1 MAEEVVIKVGVDS
14 KDATN
19 SIKQLRAEL
28 KAAQAAA
35 LNGDGKAA
43 KRVAELKDR
52 MDDLTDATKTFQGS
66 GIERAST
73 SLSMLGEGFR
83 NFDFDKIKTGFKGVG
98 AAMAAVPI
106 FLLVEG
112 ITYLIQNFEELSQG
126 NGILAKS
133 LRAVGDVID
142 WIVDKVYALTDAIGL
157 TNSALDEQGE
167 AIKENA
173 EKSKEAMDA
182 QTAAF
187 DRQIKAA
194 QAAGK
199 STVELEKAKQQAII
213 DTNLQIVKQ
222 IEAFVRAG
230 GELDEEK
237 KKLLTASLESIRNA
251 KNDQNVIEIKA
262 ETEKNKAIQE
272 AAKKHQEELD
282 KIRKDAQSKINA
294 GEETERANLLEFNQ
308 MQAAEKKAIE
318 DKALADKMA
327 ADDAEF
333 AAYQKRKADEA
344 KFDEDQRKA
353 KEEAEKLS
361 NQAINEAKG
370 KYLQAGQ
377 ALSEAFFAFQLRAAQ
392 GNAKK
397 ELEIRK
403 RMFEVDKAFNVAR
416 AVQDGIRSV
425 QAALTIPPP
434 GGQILAGV
442 NAALAAANVAKIL
455 ATKFDGGS
463 VGSTSIDSGGASAN
477 IPTTSAHVVN
487 STAPTTQ
494 PVTTFDEQGRN
505 QQFGQRVYVLES
517 DITKS
522 QNRVARLEEQS
533 TI

>member
-1 MAEEVVIKVGVDS
+1 MAESKVVITTEVKTGDS
-14 KDATN
+14 LN
-19 SIKQLRAEL
+19 SLKNLKKEL
-28 KAAQAAA
+28 KEAQAAA

-66 GIERAST
+66 GVERAT
-73 SLSMLGEGFR
+73 SSLNLLGDGFK
-83 NFDFDKIKTGFKGVG
+83 NLDLDKVKTGFKGLG

-106 FLLVEG
+106 FLIVEG

-142 WIVDKVYALTDAIGL
+142 WVVDKVYALTDALGL
-157 TNSALDEQGE
+157 TNSELDKQGE

-173 EKSKEAMDA
+173 DKTKEALDQ

-213 DTNLQIVKQ
+213 DTNLQVVKQ

-230 GELDEEK
+230 GELDDEK
-237 KKLLTASLESIRNA
+237 KRLLTASLEAIKTA

-262 ETEKNKAIQE
+262 ETDKNKAIEEE
-272 AAKKHQEELD
+272 AKRHQEELL
-282 KIRKDAQSKINA
+282 KIRKDAQAQINA
-294 GEETERANLLEFNQ
+294 GEEAERANLLEFNQ
-308 MQAAEKKAIE
+308 MLAAEQKAID
-318 DKALADKMA
+318 DKALADQMA
-327 ADDAEF
+327 QDDADF
-333 AAYQKRKADEA
+333 ATYQKRQKDVADFDEA
-344 KFDEDQRKA
+344 QRKK
-353 KEEAEKLS
+353 KEEDEKAS
-361 NQAINEAKG
+361 NQAIQDAKAKG
-370 KYLQAGQ
+370 LQAGQ
-377 ALSEAFFAFQLRAAQ
+377 ALSEAFFAIQLNRAK
-392 GNAKK
+392 GNAAR

-403 RMFEVDKAFNVAR
+403 QMFNVDKAFNVAR
-416 AVQDGIRSV
+416 ATQDGIRSV

-442 NAALAAANVAKIL
+442 NAALAIANVGRIL
-455 ATKFDGGS
+455 NTKFDGGGASISAETGS
-463 VGSTSIDSGGASAN
+463 VSVPTNTSLPTVSNTTAPNIQPSTS
-477 IPTTSAHVVN
+477 
-487 STAPTTQ
+487 
-494 PVTTFDEQGRN
+494 FDETGRN
-505 QQFGQRVYVLES
+505 LNNRVYVLES

-522 QNRVARLEEQS
+522 QGRVARLNEQA

>member
-1 MAEEVVIKVGVDS
+1 MAESKVVITTEVKTGDS
-14 KDATN
+14 LN
-19 SIKQLRAEL
+19 SLKNLKKEL
-28 KAAQAAA
+28 KEAQAAA

-66 GIERAST
+66 GVERAT
-73 SLSMLGEGFR
+73 SSLNLLGDGFK
-83 NFDFDKIKTGFKGVG
+83 NLDLDKVKTGFKGLG

-106 FLLVEG
+106 FLIVEG

-142 WIVDKVYALTDAIGL
+142 WVVDKVYALTDALGL
-157 TNSALDEQGE
+157 TNSELDKQGE

-173 EKSKEAMDA
+173 DKTKEALDQ

-199 STVELEKAKQQAII
+199 STVELEKAKQKAII
-213 DTNLQIVKQ
+213 DTNLQVVKQ

-237 KKLLTASLESIRNA
+237 KRLLTASLEAIKTAKNEENIIDIKSEQDKKKNNEQALKNLQEKQEKERAELEKAHQEALKRAKDEEDWQAASLDYLTKRDELAKKQSIEFAEQEANA
-251 KNDQNVIEIKA
+251 KASLFNDTVVAGAKSYEEDVENKKKSDAAIK
-262 ETEKNKAIQE
+262 E
-272 AAKKHQEELD
+272 ADAKKF
-282 KIRKDAQSKINA
+282 DAMK
-294 GEETERANLLEFNQ
+294 G
-308 MQAAEKKAIE
+308 
-318 DKALADKMA
+318 
-327 ADDAEF
+327 
-333 AAYQKRKADEA
+333 
-344 KFDEDQRKA
+344 
-353 KEEAEKLS
+353 LS
-361 NQAINEAKG
+361 D
-370 KYLQAGQ
+370 
-377 ALSEAFFAFQLRAAQ
+377 AFFAIQLNRAK
-392 GNAKK
+392 GNAAR

-403 RMFEVDKAFNVAR
+403 QMFNVDKAFNVAR
-416 AVQDGIRSV
+416 ATQDGIRSV

-442 NAALAAANVAKIL
+442 NAALAVANVAKIL
-455 ATKFDGGS
+455 ATKFDGGGAS
-463 VGSTSIDSGGASAN
+463 VTAETGSVSVPTNTSLPTVSNTTAPNIQPSTS
-477 IPTTSAHVVN
+477 
-487 STAPTTQ
+487 
-494 PVTTFDEQGRN
+494 FDETGRN
-505 QQFGQRVYVLES
+505 LNNRVYVLES

-522 QNRVARLEEQS
+522 QGRVARLNEQA